1 MGEDRGNEAVGS
13 VEYQRARA
21 TADGKERLGPEEE
34 KRKTGRQA
42 GAALGN
48 EKHRRRRERTV
59 TVREK
64 ERGTER
70 DGGLG

>member
-21 TADGKERLGPEEE
+21 TADGKERRGPGEE

-48 EKHRRRRERTV
+48 EKHRRRREWTV

-64 ERGTER
+64 ERERRRETE
-70 DGGLG
+70 G